1 MPYHIPSCVSCVVDA
16 GVGKRI
22 GEEERGNI
30 DDGAGGSDGMEE
42 LSVDTIS
49 QIEQVKMPAELN
61 EDVDSTY
68 ISIEPS
74 KVL

>member
-1 MPYHIPSCVSCVVDA
+1 
-16 GVGKRI
+16 
-22 GEEERGNI
+22 
-30 DDGAGGSDGMEE
+30 MEE

-49 QIEQVKMPAELN
+49 QIEQVKIPAELN